1 MRAVLAHAT
10 SMDRD
15 IDLTKMSAAEYIETL
30 KRLPTIEDQAEWER
44 QYNELKTKDGKEENA
59 D

>member
-44 QYNELKTKDGKEENA
+44 QYNELKTKYGKEENA